1 MKGQTLIGVILI
13 IVGAILLA
21 YDGFTT
27 TKRENII
34 DAGPIKVQADVQEHH
49 HVPPIIGWAVLG
61 VGVLLTVVGV
71 KQK

>member
-1 MKGQTLIGVILI
+1 MKGPTLIGVILI

-34 DAGPIKVQADVQEHH
+34 DAGPLKVQADVQEHH
-49 HVPPIIGWAVLG
+49 HIPQPIGWAILG
-61 VGVLLTVVGV
+61 VGVVLTVMGV